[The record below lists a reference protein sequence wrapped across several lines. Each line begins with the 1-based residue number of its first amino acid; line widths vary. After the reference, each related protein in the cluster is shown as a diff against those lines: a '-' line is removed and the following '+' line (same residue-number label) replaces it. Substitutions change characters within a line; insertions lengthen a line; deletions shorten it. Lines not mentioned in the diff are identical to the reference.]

1 MLGAVM
7 EQGNSELMSS
17 PAQEGSAAQ
26 TATSPAEAPSPA
38 SAAPEF
44 LTSLIDAMRR
54 VVEASRDSKLAELK
68 ATADAET
75 GQLDARRT
83 EREAA
88 LRELSELDIN
98 GIGAWERSE
107 IERIR
112 GEAVSRVAARR
123 EQLDKEL
130 AELVASTEAERAAL
144 WGRADAYEQQVST
157 FMEELAGINDPT
169 AFATAAGRMPSVPA
183 HVSPGT
189 QVVTATT
196 AAPREPA
203 AETASAPGRP
213 PNSGSPVPSQWTAP
227 AVADRLAA
235 LNQQLGR
242 DADALVP
249 QEAEVATAIEVQGL
263 GSFGAIT
270 SLKQSLEKVSGI
282 RSVALALGPS
292 GDFVYTAVHP
302 EGFDVAAAIRAIEG
316 EAVQIDRDNGTLRV
330 KVARAVG

>member
-1 MLGAVM
+1 
-7 EQGNSELMSS
+7 MSS
-17 PAQEGSAAQ
+17 PAQESTTERPAAASVAAT
-26 TATSPAEAPSPA
+26 TAAA
-38 SAAPEF
+38 AAPEF
-44 LTSLIDAMRR
+44 LTSLIDAMRK
-54 VVEASRDSKLAELK
+54 VVEASRDAKLTELK
-68 ATADAET
+68 AAADAQT
-75 GQLDARRT
+75 GQLDAKRT

-112 GEAVSRVAARR
+112 AEAVSRVAARR

-130 AELVASTEAERAAL
+130 ADLVASTEAERAAL
-144 WGRADAYEQQVST
+144 WGRADAYEKQVST

-169 AFATAAGRMPSVPA
+169 AFAAAAGRMPSVPA
-183 HVSPGT
+183 HSAPGN
-189 QVVTATT
+189 QVATT
-196 AAPREPA
+196 AAVTPEPA
-203 AETASAPGRP
+203 GDAAPATAGPAKSD
-213 PNSGSPVPSQWTAP
+213 SPVPSEWTAP
-227 AVADRLAA
+227 ALADRLAA
-235 LNQQLGR
+235 LNQQGGK
-242 DADALVP
+242 DPIAIAP
-249 QEAEVATAIEVQGL
+249 QEEEVATAIEVQGL

-292 GDFVYTAVHP
+292 GDFVYTAFHR
-302 EGFDVAAAIRAIEG
+302 EGFDLAAAIRAIEG

>member
-1 MLGAVM
+1 
-7 EQGNSELMSS
+7 MSS
-17 PAQEGSAAQ
+17 PAQESTTERPAAASVAGTTASA
-26 TATSPAEAPSPA
+26 
-38 SAAPEF
+38 AAPEF
-44 LTSLIDAMRR
+44 LTSLIDAMRK
-54 VVEASRDSKLAELK
+54 VVEASRDAKLTELK
-68 ATADAET
+68 AAADAQT
-75 GQLDARRT
+75 GQLDAKRT

-112 GEAVSRVAARR
+112 AEAVSRVAARR

-130 AELVASTEAERAAL
+130 ADLVASTEAERAAL
-144 WGRADAYEQQVST
+144 WGRADAYEKQVST

-169 AFATAAGRMPSVPA
+169 AFAAAAGRMPSVPA
-183 HVSPGT
+183 HSAPGN
-189 QVVTATT
+189 QGATT
-196 AAPREPA
+196 AVATPEPA
-203 AETASAPGRP
+203 GDAAPATAGPAKSD
-213 PNSGSPVPSQWTAP
+213 SPVPPEWTAP
-227 AVADRLAA
+227 ALADRLAA
-235 LNQQLGR
+235 LNQQGGK
-242 DADALVP
+242 DPIAIAP
-249 QEAEVATAIEVQGL
+249 QEEEVATAIEVQGL

-292 GDFVYTAVHP
+292 GDFVYTAFHR
-302 EGFDVAAAIRAIEG
+302 EGFDLAAAIRAIEG

>member
-1 MLGAVM
+1 
-7 EQGNSELMSS
+7 MSS
-17 PAQEGSAAQ
+17 PAQE
-26 TATSPAEAPSPA
+26 SPTERPVAPSAEATTPA

-54 VVEASRDSKLAELK
+54 VVEASRDSKLTELK
-68 ATADAET
+68 AAADAQT
-75 GQLDARRT
+75 GQLDAKRT

-112 GEAVSRVAARR
+112 AEAVSRVAARR

-130 AELVASTEAERAAL
+130 ADLVASTEAERAAL
-144 WGRADAYEQQVST
+144 WGRADAYEKQVST

-169 AFATAAGRMPSVPA
+169 AFAAAAGRMPSVPA
-183 HVSPGT
+183 HAGPGN
-189 QVVTATT
+189 QVPTATT
-196 AAPREPA
+196 AVPA
-203 AETASAPGRP
+203 TASEPGADGAPA
-213 PNSGSPVPSQWTAP
+213 PVPPGKTESAVPSEWTAP
-227 AVADRLAA
+227 ALADRLAA
-235 LNQQLGR
+235 LNQQGGK
-242 DADALVP
+242 DPIAIAP
-249 QEAEVATAIEVQGL
+249 QEEEIATAIEVQGL

-292 GDFVYTAVHP
+292 GDFVYTAVHR
-302 EGFDVAAAIRAIEG
+302 EGFDLAAAIRAIEG

>member
-1 MLGAVM
+1 M
-7 EQGNSELMSS
+7 NPMSS
-17 PAQEGSAAQ
+17 PAQESTTERPAAASVAAT
-26 TATSPAEAPSPA
+26 TAAA
-38 SAAPEF
+38 AAPEF
-44 LTSLIDAMRR
+44 LTSLIDAMRK
-54 VVEASRDSKLAELK
+54 VVEASRDAKLTELK
-68 ATADAET
+68 AAADAQT
-75 GQLDARRT
+75 GQLDAKRT

-112 GEAVSRVAARR
+112 AEAVSRVAARR

-130 AELVASTEAERAAL
+130 ADLVASTEAERAAL
-144 WGRADAYEQQVST
+144 WGRADAYEKQVST

-169 AFATAAGRMPSVPA
+169 AFAAAAGRMPSVPA
-183 HVSPGT
+183 HSAPGS
-189 QVVTATT
+189 QGATT
-196 AAPREPA
+196 AAATPEPA
-203 AETASAPGRP
+203 GDAAPATAGPAKSD
-213 PNSGSPVPSQWTAP
+213 SPVPSEWTAP
-227 AVADRLAA
+227 ALADRLAA
-235 LNQQLGR
+235 LNQQGGK
-242 DADALVP
+242 DPIAIAP
-249 QEAEVATAIEVQGL
+249 QEEEVATAIEVQGL

-292 GDFVYTAVHP
+292 GDFVYTAFHR
-302 EGFDVAAAIRAIEG
+302 EGFDLAAAIRAIEG

>member
-1 MLGAVM
+1 
-7 EQGNSELMSS
+7 MSS
-17 PAQEGSAAQ
+17 PAQKSTSEGPAA
-26 TATSPAEAPSPA
+26 TPVEEIPPA

-54 VVEASRDSKLAELK
+54 VVEASRDSKLTELK

-75 GQLDARRT
+75 GHLDARRT

-144 WGRADAYEQQVST
+144 WGRADAYEQQVAK

-169 AFATAAGRMPSVPA
+169 AFAAAAGRMPSVAA
-183 HVSPGT
+183 HTSPGT
-189 QVVTATT
+189 QVAIPVASAATP
-196 AAPREPA
+196 ASAEPA
-203 AETASAPGRP
+203 AKTASAPPQP
-213 PNSGSPVPSQWTAP
+213 PKSGSPVPSEWTAP
-227 AVADRLAA
+227 ALADRLAA
-235 LNQQLGR
+235 LNQQLGG
-242 DADALVP
+242 DAGALVP
-249 QEAEVATAIEVQGL
+249 REEEVATAIEVQGL

-302 EGFDVAAAIRAIEG
+302 EGFDLAAAIRAIEG
-316 EAVQIDRDNGTLRV
+316 EAVQIDRENGTLRV

>member
-1 MLGAVM
+1 
-7 EQGNSELMSS
+7 MSS
-17 PAQEGSAAQ
+17 PAQKSTSEGPA
-26 TATSPAEAPSPA
+26 ATSVEETPPA

-54 VVEASRDSKLAELK
+54 VVEASRDSKLTELK

-75 GQLDARRT
+75 GHLDARRT

-144 WGRADAYEQQVST
+144 WGRADAYEQQVAK

-169 AFATAAGRMPSVPA
+169 AFAAAAGRMPSVAA
-183 HVSPGT
+183 HPSAGT
-189 QVVTATT
+189 QVAIPVA
-196 AAPREPA
+196 PA
-203 AETASAPGRP
+203 ASPASAASPEQVAETPSAPARP
-213 PNSGSPVPSQWTAP
+213 AKSGSPVPSEWTAP
-227 AVADRLAA
+227 AIADRLAA
-235 LNQQLGR
+235 LNQQLGG
-242 DADALVP
+242 DAGALVP
-249 QEAEVATAIEVQGL
+249 NEEEVATAIEVQGL

-302 EGFDVAAAIRAIEG
+302 EGFDLAAAIRAIEG

>member
-1 MLGAVM
+1 
-7 EQGNSELMSS
+7 MSS
-17 PAQEGSAAQ
+17 PAQKSTSEGPA
-26 TATSPAEAPSPA
+26 ATSVEETPPA

-54 VVEASRDSKLAELK
+54 VVESSRDAKLTELK
-68 ATADAET
+68 ATADADT

-130 AELVASTEAERAAL
+130 AELVANTEAERAAL
-144 WGRADAYEQQVST
+144 WGRADAYEQQVSK

-169 AFATAAGRMPSVPA
+169 AFAAAAGRMPSVAA
-183 HVSPGT
+183 HTSPGT
-189 QVVTATT
+189 QVAIPVASAATP
-196 AAPREPA
+196 ASAEPA
-203 AETASAPGRP
+203 AKTASAPPQP
-213 PNSGSPVPSQWTAP
+213 PKSGSPVPSEWTAP
-227 AVADRLAA
+227 ALADRLAA
-235 LNQQLGR
+235 LNQQLGA
-242 DADALVP
+242 DAGALVP
-249 QEAEVATAIEVQGL
+249 REEEVATAIEVQGL

-292 GDFVYTAVHP
+292 GDFVYTAVHQ
-302 EGFDVAAAIRAIEG
+302 EGFDLAAAIRAIEG

>member
-1 MLGAVM
+1 
-7 EQGNSELMSS
+7 MSS
-17 PAQEGSAAQ
+17 PAQKS
-26 TATSPAEAPSPA
+26 TSERPAAPSAEETPPPA

-68 ATADAET
+68 AAADAET
-75 GQLDARRT
+75 GHLDARRT

-112 GEAVSRVAARR
+112 GEAVGRVAARR

-130 AELVASTEAERAAL
+130 ADLVASTEAERAAL
-144 WGRADAYEQQVST
+144 WGRADAYEKQVSA
-157 FMEELAGINDPT
+157 FMEELAGIHDPT
-169 AFATAAGRMPSVPA
+169 AFAAAAGRMPSVPA
-183 HVSPGT
+183 PAGAGSMVAVPIAVPEPVATPVEATPRKTPASP
-189 QVVTATT
+189 
-196 AAPREPA
+196 AP
-203 AETASAPGRP
+203 AE
-213 PNSGSPVPSQWTAP
+213 WTAP
-227 AVADRLAA
+227 ALADRLAE

-242 DADALVP
+242 APTPLP
-249 QEAEVATAIEVQGL
+249 QEEEVATAIEVQGL

-292 GDFVYTAVHP
+292 GDFVYTAIHP
-302 EGFDVAAAIRAIEG
+302 EGFDLAGAIRAIEG
-316 EAVQIDRDNGTLRV
+316 EAVEIDRENGTMRV
-330 KVARAVG
+330 KVARAGA

>member
-68 ATADAET
+68 TTADAET

-169 AFATAAGRMPSVPA
+169 AFAAAAGRMPSVPA
-183 HVSPGT
+183 HVSAGT
-189 QVVTATT
+189 QVVTARHHGR
-196 AAPREPA
+196 AARA
-203 AETASAPGRP
+203 CRG
-213 PNSGSPVPSQWTAP
+213 
-227 AVADRLAA
+227 DRLC
-235 LNQQLGR
+235 
-242 DADALVP
+242 P
-249 QEAEVATAIEVQGL
+249 WAT
-263 GSFGAIT
+263 
-270 SLKQSLEKVSGI
+270 
-282 RSVALALGPS
+282 P
-292 GDFVYTAVHP
+292 
-302 EGFDVAAAIRAIEG
+302 
-316 EAVQIDRDNGTLRV
+316 
-330 KVARAVG
+330 

>member
-1 MLGAVM
+1 
-7 EQGNSELMSS
+7 MSS
-17 PAQEGSAAQ
+17 PAQGTTSERPIAAAADGTPPSA
-26 TATSPAEAPSPA
+26 
-38 SAAPEF
+38 AAPEF

-68 ATADAET
+68 ASADAET
-75 GQLDARRT
+75 SQLDARRT

-130 AELVASTEAERAAL
+130 AELVSSTEAERAAL
-144 WGRADAYEQQVST
+144 WGRADAYEKQVST

-169 AFATAAGRMPSVPA
+169 AFAAAAGRMPSVSAQPSPA
-183 HVSPGT
+183 SPASP
-189 QVVTATT
+189 VVTAATV
-196 AAPREPA
+196 AAPPSPA
-203 AETASAPGRP
+203 PEAEGAGVAVPPPKSGTPAPSEGTTP
-213 PNSGSPVPSQWTAP
+213 APV
-227 AVADRLAA
+227 DRLAA
-235 LNQQLGR
+235 LTQEAVK
-242 DADALVP
+242 DPIAIAP
-249 QEAEVATAIEVQGL
+249 QEEEVATQIEVRGL

-270 SLKQSLEKVSGI
+270 SLKQSLEKISGI

-292 GDFVYTAVHP
+292 GDFVYTATHG
-302 EGFDVAAAIRAIEG
+302 EGFDLAGAIRAIEG
-316 EAVQIDRDNGTLRV
+316 EGVQIDRDNGTLRV
-330 KVARAVG
+330 KVARAPG